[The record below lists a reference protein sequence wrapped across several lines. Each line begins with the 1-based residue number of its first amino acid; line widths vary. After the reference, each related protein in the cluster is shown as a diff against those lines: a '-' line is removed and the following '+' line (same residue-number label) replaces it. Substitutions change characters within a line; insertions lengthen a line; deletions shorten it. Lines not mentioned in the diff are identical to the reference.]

1 MFNCLVNRRAFRRYN
16 DFDNCYTYL
25 TNYFVIKH
33 LFASRVNYS
42 RTYKKF
48 SMYLFYFYFE
58 NCVLEEE
65 NIKAILGTEKPDAL
79 VSVMTVLNR
88 QVQLFTSQND
98 E

>member
-1 MFNCLVNRRAFRRYN
+1 
-16 DFDNCYTYL
+16 
-25 TNYFVIKH
+25 
-33 LFASRVNYS
+33 
-42 RTYKKF
+42 
-48 SMYLFYFYFE
+48 MYLFYFYFE

-88 QVQLFTSQND
+88 QVQLSTSQND